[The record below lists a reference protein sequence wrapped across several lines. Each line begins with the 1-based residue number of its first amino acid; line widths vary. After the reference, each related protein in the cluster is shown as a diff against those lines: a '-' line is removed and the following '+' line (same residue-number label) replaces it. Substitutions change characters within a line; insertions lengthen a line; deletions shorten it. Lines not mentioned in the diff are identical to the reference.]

1 MNLLLH
7 PMVLGAVLALGAT
20 VLSSVR
26 EAHAAT
32 AQPPA
37 TATAPTAETGVTL
50 YVQKDCGYCARARQL
65 LDTRGITYTER
76 DIADAT
82 VNADWRALGG
92 QGVPL
97 LVVGTTKVHGFDPP
111 RIEAALATLE
121 SGAGRA
127 QPR

>member
-7 PMVLGAVLALGAT
+7 PIVLGAVLALGAT

-32 AQPPA
+32 TQPA
-37 TATAPTAETGVTL
+37 STATAAETGVTL

-97 LVVGTTKVHGFDPP
+97 LVVGTTKVHGFDQP